1 MDKNFLI
8 LILFLIS
15 LILLFFL
22 PERITLRAVQ
32 NNVSVNI
39 SEKLSGRILLGY
51 KEQLNFSEIQTINA
65 EFLNDGSIPLTEK
78 IEIKIYYNR
87 DGQLEVIATYYDA
100 QFTLKPGEKRV
111 YRVNFLPPYIG
122 TYYIRAR
129 SPYDGKTA
137 QTWGAFIVIYYPPP
151 PPPPKIE
158 YPSIPAPPVITP
170 PPEIGVA
177 RVELEYPEKIEIAPG
192 ESTMF
197 HVIVKNLGGVSLYNL
212 RFSVYTSSEISVEV
226 TPMSMVRLYPNET
239 GVFLFSIQTSEKI
252 SEGIHPFEFE
262 LISDKI
268 RERRSI
274 LIEVKAKE
282 IPVEEDLYK
291 QIVYYEYLISEI
303 QSEIDAANLM
313 GIDTSL
319 AQIALN
325 KAKINLEDAKS
336 YYYAKKYDDVKLKL
350 LEVKKYIEEA
360 VLQLS
365 LAKIGIYVVPAY
377 IPIWVLIVAILLGIF
392 FLILIFFLRKRR
404 RKEEERPALLRRFA
418 EAET

>member
-22 PERITLRAVQ
+22 PERITFLAVQ
-32 NNVSVNI
+32 NNISVNI

-51 KEQLNFSEIQTINA
+51 KEQLNFSELQSINA

-78 IEIKIYYNR
+78 MEVKIYYNR
-87 DGQLEVIATYYDA
+87 EGKLETIAYYYDA
-100 QFTLKPGEKRV
+100 QVSLKPAEKRV

-122 TYYIRAR
+122 TYYIRVRA
-129 SPYDGKTA
+129 PYDGKTA
-137 QTWGAFIVIYYPPP
+137 QAWGAFVVVYYPPP
-151 PPPPKIE
+151 PPPPQII
-158 YPSIPAPPVITP
+158 YPSPPVVVAPPP
-170 PPEIGVA
+170 PPEIGMAKVK
-177 RVELEYPEKIEIAPG
+177 LEYPERIEVAPG
-192 ESTMF
+192 ESALF
-197 HVIVKNLGGVSLYNL
+197 HVIVKNVGDVSLYNL
-212 RFSVYTSSEISVEV
+212 RFSVYTSSEISVEI
-226 TPMSMVRLYPNET
+226 TPMGINRLYPNET
-239 GVFLFSIQTSEKI
+239 AIFLFSIQVSEKI
-252 SEGIHPFEFE
+252 AEGIHPFEFE
-262 LISDKI
+262 LITDKV
-268 RERRSI
+268 RERRTI
-274 LIEVKAKE
+274 LIEVKPKE

-303 QSEIDAANLM
+303 QTEIDAAKLI

-325 KAKINLEDAKS
+325 KAKINLDDAKT
-336 YYYAKKYDDVKLKL
+336 YYYEKKYDQVRLRL

-365 LAKIGIYVVPAY
+365 LAKMKVYVVPAY
-377 IPIWVLIVAILLGIF
+377 FPIWILITAILLGIF
-392 FLILIFFLRKRR
+392 FLLLLLFLRKKR
-404 RKEEERPALLRRFA
+404 RKEEERPALLRRFT

>member
-1 MDKNFLI
+1 MDKNLLI

-22 PERITLRAVQ
+22 PERITFLAVQ

-51 KEQLNFSEIQTINA
+51 KEQLNFSELQSINV
-65 EFLNDGSIPLTEK
+65 EFLNEGSIPLTEK
-78 IEIKIYYNR
+78 MEIKIYYNR

-100 QFTLKPGEKRV
+100 QVTLKPGEKRV

-151 PPPPKIE
+151 PPPSQIV
-158 YPSIPAPPVITP
+158 YAPPTVPPVVTP

-177 RVELEYPEKIEIAPG
+177 RVELEYPQKIEIAPG
-192 ESTMF
+192 ESTLF
-197 HVIVKNLGGVSLYNL
+197 HVLVKNVGDVSLYNL
-212 RFSVYTSSEISVEV
+212 RFSVYTSSDISVEI
-226 TPMSMVRLYPNET
+226 TPMGMVRLYPNET
-239 GVFLFSIQTSEKI
+239 GIFLFSLQASEKI
-252 SEGIHPFEFE
+252 SEEVHPFEFE

-274 LIEVKAKE
+274 LMEVKPKE

-291 QIVYYEYLISEI
+291 QIIYYEYLISEI

-313 GIDTSL
+313 GMDTSL
-319 AQIALN
+319 AQISLN
-325 KAKINLEDAKS
+325 KAKISLGDAKS
-336 YYYAKKYDDVKLKL
+336 YYYAKKYDDAKLKL
-350 LEVKKYIEEA
+350 LEVKKFIEEA

-365 LAKIGIYVVPAY
+365 LAKIGVYIVPAY
-377 IPIWVLIVAILLGIF
+377 FPIWVLIFAILLGIF
-392 FLILIFFLRKRR
+392 FLILLFFLRKRR
-404 RKEEERPALLRRFA
+404 RREEERPALLRRFT

>member
-1 MDKNFLI
+1 MDKNLLI

-22 PERITLRAVQ
+22 PERITFLAVQ

-51 KEQLNFSEIQTINA
+51 KEQLNFSELQSINA
-65 EFLNDGSIPLTEK
+65 EFLNEGSIPLTEK
-78 IEIKIYYNR
+78 MEIKIYYNR

-100 QFTLKPGEKRV
+100 QVTLKPGEKRI

-137 QTWGAFIVIYYPPP
+137 QTWGAFIVVYYPPP
-151 PPPPKIE
+151 PPPPQIT
-158 YPSIPAPPVITP
+158 YPTLPVPPVITP

-177 RVELEYPEKIEIAPG
+177 RIELEYPQKIEIAPG
-192 ESTMF
+192 ESTLF
-197 HVIVKNLGGVSLYNL
+197 HVLVKNAGDVSLYNL
-212 RFSVYTSSEISVEV
+212 RFSIYTSSDISVEI
-226 TPMSMVRLYPNET
+226 TPMGMVRLYPNET
-239 GVFLFSIQTSEKI
+239 GIFIFSLQASEKI
-252 SEGIHPFEFE
+252 SEGVHPFEFE

-274 LIEVKAKE
+274 LIDVKPKE

-291 QIVYYEYLISEI
+291 QIIYYEYLISEI

-319 AQIALN
+319 AQISLN
-325 KAKINLEDAKS
+325 KAKISLEDAKS

-350 LEVKKYIEEA
+350 LEVKKFIEEA

-365 LAKIGIYVVPAY
+365 LAKIGVYIVPAY
-377 IPIWVLIVAILLGIF
+377 FPIWVLIFAILLGIF
-392 FLILIFFLRKRR
+392 FLILLFFLRKRR
-404 RKEEERPALLRRFA
+404 RREEERPVLLRRFA